1 MKNRAFGKHGP
12 NVGAMG
18 FGAMSFGGF
27 YGSTTEAESHATL
40 AACLETGTTH
50 WDTSNV
56 YGPEISENVI
66 GTFFKNN
73 PGSRRHVHLATKG
86 GIKRKPGTTER
97 VFDNSAAY
105 LRDCLEGSL
114 KRMGV
119 DHVDLYYIHRRDPA
133 LPIEAIMETLLT
145 LKHEGK
151 IGGIGMSEIA
161 PTTLRAAAKIGHVD
175 AVQSE
180 YSIWTRTP
188 ELGLIQACKE
198 LGAAFVP
205 FSPLGRGIFT
215 GKVRSIEAFGKSD
228 FRRGNPRFTEPNFSA
243 NLRALEAL
251 TTFAKARD
259 MTPGQASLAWVLAQ
273 GDHLVPIPGTRYAA
287 NVRENAGAAAITL
300 TAADL
305 VDLNHLLPPG
315 FAHGD
320 RYTADQWVGPERYS

>member
-1 MKNRAFGKHGP
+1 MKTRSFGKHGP
-12 NVGAMG
+12 HVGAMG

-27 YGSTTEAESHATL
+27 YGTTNEAESHEAL
-40 AACLETGTTH
+40 AACLDTGTTH

-56 YGPEISENVI
+56 YGPEISETVI
-66 GTFFKNN
+66 GTFFKAT
-73 PGSRRHVHLATKG
+73 PGARAKVHLATKG
-86 GIKRKPGTTER
+86 GIKRKSGTMER

-105 LRDCLEGSL
+105 LRECLEGSL
-114 KRMGV
+114 RRMGV
-119 DHVDLYYIHRRDPA
+119 DSVDLYYIHRRDPS

-145 LKHEGK
+145 FKREGK

-161 PTTLRAAAKIGHVD
+161 PTTLRAAARTGHVD

-188 ELGLIQACKE
+188 ELGLIQACKD
-198 LGAAFVP
+198 LGTAFVP

-215 GKVRSIEAFGKSD
+215 GKVRSIDAFGKSD

-243 NLRALEAL
+243 NLHALEAL
-251 TTFAKARD
+251 NAFAKARGV
-259 MTPGQASLAWVLAQ
+259 TPGQVSLAWVLAQ
-273 GDHLVPIPGTRYAA
+273 GDHLIPIPGTRYAA
-287 NVRENAGAAAITL
+287 NVHENAGAVALTL

-305 VDLNHLLPPG
+305 AELRRLLPAG

-320 RYTADQWVGPERYS
+320 RYTADQWVGPERYC